1 MFLASFFA
9 KIEKSAI
16 RNLGLETI
24 YGFVAILTWFGLL
37 LLNQNRNAACGRRKE
52 EILSQLRTLAK
63 SEPNLMNENVDLN
76 SFMSFQCLESEQNM
90 QSGGFCTNFEH
101 DAEPLAFP
109 AYEVML
115 LLCF

>member
-1 MFLASFFA
+1 M
-9 KIEKSAI
+9 
-16 RNLGLETI
+16 
-24 YGFVAILTWFGLL
+24 L
-37 LLNQNRNAACGRRKE
+37 LLNQNRNAACGRHKE

-90 QSGGFCTNFEH
+90 QSGGFCTSFEH

-115 LLCF
+115 LSCF